1 MLDTDK
7 LNLCPAVNILKKSF
21 EISRIYAR
29 SHENRVKGKSKH
41 IFCGPCLA
49 PQIRFLF
56 FSLSVS
62 RSSPLFLGNTFFRE
76 ICLTVYKGRC
86 KQPPPRGVVPESMG
100 MGRVSGTGMGAP
112 LLLRQP
118 LRMQEVRQ
126 VGSLASRQVGRGES
140 GQVYNADCSRCACIH
155 VPGVQPVTKGN
166 LVSIFEKDGCGP
178 RSTGF
183 LLFDLFEIAYIS
195 CVRICVC
202 VWGQVRAR
210 VSFSI
215 ICLFYSQYSGGLQ
228 FLHHKYKSFFATS
241 GVQRCF
247 CFLIGE

>member
-1 MLDTDK
+1 MSQVRDRIFQPPSKRGSLSIPGRSEPRRSSRFHRRKSLFSTELLFPKVKRKRTEIMPHSTTKRYSRGKKGEEKMLDTDK
-7 LNLCPAVNILKKSF
+7 LNLCPAVNILKKSL

-41 IFCGPCLA
+41 IFCVPCLA

-126 VGSLASRQVGRGES
+126 VGSLASR
-140 GQVYNADCSRCACIH
+140 
-155 VPGVQPVTKGN
+155 
-166 LVSIFEKDGCGP
+166 
-178 RSTGF
+178 
-183 LLFDLFEIAYIS
+183 
-195 CVRICVC
+195 
-202 VWGQVRAR
+202 
-210 VSFSI
+210 
-215 ICLFYSQYSGGLQ
+215 
-228 FLHHKYKSFFATS
+228 
-241 GVQRCF
+241 
-247 CFLIGE
+247 

>member
-7 LNLCPAVNILKKSF
+7 LNLCPAVNILKKSLK
-21 EISRIYAR
+21 ISRIYAR

-41 IFCGPCLA
+41 IFCGPCLLVS
-49 PQIRFLF
+49 PPKYVFS
-56 FSLSVS
+56 FSLSLS

-126 VGSLASRQVGRGES
+126 VGSLASR
-140 GQVYNADCSRCACIH
+140 
-155 VPGVQPVTKGN
+155 
-166 LVSIFEKDGCGP
+166 
-178 RSTGF
+178 
-183 LLFDLFEIAYIS
+183 
-195 CVRICVC
+195 
-202 VWGQVRAR
+202 
-210 VSFSI
+210 
-215 ICLFYSQYSGGLQ
+215 
-228 FLHHKYKSFFATS
+228 
-241 GVQRCF
+241 
-247 CFLIGE
+247 